1 MRRIS
6 DLEDSVKNQGNKLMT
21 FRAFSIGF
29 SAALLALACGS
40 DDNNNDEKTDT
51 GGGTVVQNPPPVDIR
66 PETCD
71 DNPLLA
77 GCPAPGGG
85 PAVQQ
90 PARPAQQD
98 PGANETELA
107 RAAAENVLAANCGQ
121 CHGPALTP
129 QQAQAGMNYIDDI
142 DRLVETGKIVPLN
155 SAGSR
160 IIQRMVRGEMP
171 PVTTGKT
178 VTEADINTVAQFID
192 NPRFWPDVA
201 ATGGNCLDDNQLVDF
216 DDLFIAI
223 NRDLATADND
233 DQVFFRYISLTNRFT
248 AGQCA
253 EALEKDR
260 QGLAKMMNMLSINAS
275 IEAPVPVD
283 NEETLYRIDLRDFD
297 WDRAIDVEG
306 NNFADVW
313 EAIAA
318 NNPYAVEFVGDDADD
333 AKDDTQTAF
342 PVMFADQM
350 MDVSIIGNLY
360 YAIIDVDVN
369 QPLADFIANELQ
381 IDVVANLEDE
391 ESVRAGT
398 TKSRISRQDRL
409 VQRDDIEV
417 RGGALWQSF
426 DFEDNGLANDS
437 IFEDPFGFAAGGTEV
452 IFTLPNGMLGFIIAD
467 ENDAIVEDSD
477 ILLDTNQNNFRA
489 ITSVSCSNCHAGGL
503 IPVVDEVREVALS
516 NAREIGLDRD
526 EVEQLEGIYVSP
538 TEFARIVQEDSQGF
552 YQRALQLADLPIQG
566 GDPVSNVFL
575 RFDQDVR
582 AEDAAGDLGLTPDDL
597 RDNLDLLNPVLSVL
611 DRGSIDRDDFTA
623 LYIDS
628 LCRLSTP
635 LENQPDVAVCD
646 AAAAALDQ

>member
-1 MRRIS
+1 
-6 DLEDSVKNQGNKLMT
+6 
-21 FRAFSIGF
+21 
-29 SAALLALACGS
+29 
-40 DDNNNDEKTDT
+40 
-51 GGGTVVQNPPPVDIR
+51 
-66 PETCD
+66 
-71 DNPLLA
+71 
-77 GCPAPGGG
+77 
-85 PAVQQ
+85 
-90 PARPAQQD
+90 
-98 PGANETELA
+98 
-107 RAAAENVLAANCGQ
+107 
-121 CHGPALTP
+121 
-129 QQAQAGMNYIDDI
+129 
-142 DRLVETGKIVPLN
+142 
-155 SAGSR
+155 
-160 IIQRMVRGEMP
+160 
-171 PVTTGKT
+171 
-178 VTEADINTVAQFID
+178 
-192 NPRFWPDVA
+192 
-201 ATGGNCLDDNQLVDF
+201 
-216 DDLFIAI
+216 
-223 NRDLATADND
+223 
-233 DQVFFRYISLTNRFT
+233 
-248 AGQCA
+248 
-253 EALEKDR
+253 
-260 QGLAKMMNMLSINAS
+260 
-275 IEAPVPVD
+275 
-283 NEETLYRIDLRDFD
+283 
-297 WDRAIDVEG
+297 
-306 NNFADVW
+306 VW

-611 DRGSIDRDDFTA
+611 DRGSLDRDDFTA

>member
-1 MRRIS
+1 
-6 DLEDSVKNQGNKLMT
+6 MT

-51 GGGTVVQNPPPVDIR
+51 GGGTVVTNPPPVDIR

-77 GCPAPGGG
+77 GCPTNNAPANP
-85 PAVQQ
+85 PA
-90 PARPAQQD
+90 ARPPASD

>member
-1 MRRIS
+1 
-6 DLEDSVKNQGNKLMT
+6 
-21 FRAFSIGF
+21 
-29 SAALLALACGS
+29 
-40 DDNNNDEKTDT
+40 
-51 GGGTVVQNPPPVDIR
+51 VDIR

-611 DRGSIDRDDFTA
+611 DRGSLDRDDFTA

>member
-1 MRRIS
+1 
-6 DLEDSVKNQGNKLMT
+6 VKNQNKLMT

-29 SAALLALACGS
+29 SAAVLALACGS
-40 DDNNNDEKTDT
+40 SDDNNTDT
-51 GGGTVVQNPPPVDIR
+51 GNTGNNAQNNPPPVTVDVK
-66 PETCD
+66 PETCE

-77 GCPAPGGG
+77 GCPNNQQTQNP
-85 PAVQQ
+85 PAT
-90 PARPAQQD
+90 RPPPSND
-98 PGANETELA
+98 PGQSETELA

-142 DRLVETGKIVPLN
+142 DKLVDTGKIIPLN

-201 ATGGNCLDDNQLVDF
+201 QTGGNCLDDNQLVDF
-216 DDLFIAI
+216 DDLFQEI
-223 NRDLATADND
+223 NSDLAKEDND

-260 QGLAKMMNMLSINAS
+260 QGLAKMMNMLSINAK
-275 IEAPVPVD
+275 IESPVPV
-283 NEETLYRIDLRDFD
+283 NPEETLYRIDLRDFD
-297 WDRAIDVEG
+297 WDRAINVEG
-306 NNFADVW
+306 NNFDDVW

-350 MDVSIIGNLY
+350 MDVAVIGNLY
-360 YAIIDVDVN
+360 YAIVDVDVN
-369 QPLADFIANELQ
+369 QSINDFILNELQ
-381 IDVVANLEDE
+381 IDVQANLDDE

-409 VQRDDIEV
+409 VQRDDIEE
-417 RGGALWQSF
+417 RNGFLWQSF
-426 DFEDNGLANDS
+426 DFEDNGVANDS
-437 IFEDPFGFAAGGTEV
+437 IFEDPFGFAAGGTEA
-452 IFTLPNGMLGFIIAD
+452 IFSLPNGMMAFIIAD
-467 ENDAIVEDSD
+467 DQGTIVEDSD

-503 IPVVDEVREVALS
+503 IPVVDEVREVALA

-526 EVEQLEGIYVSP
+526 EVEQLESIYVSA
-538 TEFARIVQEDSQGF
+538 TEFARITQEDSQGI
-552 YQRALQLADLPIQG
+552 YQRALQLADLPTQG
-566 GDPVSNVFL
+566 GDPVSSIFL

-582 AEDAAGDLGLTPDDL
+582 IEDAAGDLGLTPDDL
-597 RDNLDLLNPVLSVL
+597 KDNLDLLNPVLSVL
-611 DRGSIDRDDFTA
+611 DRGTLDRDDFTA
-623 LYIDS
+623 LYVDS

-646 AAAAALDQ
+646 AAAALLDQ

>member
-1 MRRIS
+1 
-6 DLEDSVKNQGNKLMT
+6 MT

-29 SAALLALACGS
+29 SAAVLALACGGG
-40 DDNNNDEKTDT
+40 DDNNPDKEVP
-51 GGGTVVQNPPPVDIR
+51 VVGNNPPPQGIVDVR

-77 GCPAPGGG
+77 GCPGNNGGTVTPPPGNGGAP
-85 PAVQQ
+85 
-90 PARPAQQD
+90 RPPTGEAD
-98 PGANETELA
+98 LA
-107 RAAAENVLAANCGQ
+107 KAAAENVLAANCGQ
-121 CHGPALTP
+121 CHGPALTE
-129 QQAQAGMNYIDDI
+129 QQAQAGMNYINDI
-142 DRLVETGKIVPLN
+142 DKLVETGKIVPLN
-155 SAGSR
+155 SAASR
-160 IIQRMVRGEMP
+160 IVQRMVRGEMP
-171 PVTTGKT
+171 PVASGLPA
-178 VTEADINTVAQFID
+178 VTEADINTVAQYID
-192 NPRFWPDVA
+192 NPRFWPEVES
-201 ATGGNCLDDNQLVDF
+201 GGNCLDDNQLVDF
-216 DDLFIAI
+216 DELFQEV
-223 NRDLATADND
+223 NSDLARADND

-253 EALEKDR
+253 DALEKDR

-275 IEAPVPVD
+275 IEAPTPVN

-297 WDRAIDVEG
+297 WDRAINVEG
-306 NNFADVW
+306 IAFNDVW

-342 PVMFADQM
+342 PIQFADQM
-350 MDVSIIGNLY
+350 MDVAIIGNLY

-369 QPLADFIANELQ
+369 QPLADFILNELE
-381 IDVVANLEDE
+381 IDVVANLADE
-391 ESVRAGT
+391 ESIRAGT
-398 TKSRISRQDRL
+398 TRSRISRQDRL

-426 DFEDNGLANDS
+426 DFEDDANES
-437 IFEDPFGFAAGGTEV
+437 IFEDPFGFAAGGTEA

-467 ENDAIVEDSD
+467 ENDVIVEDSD

-489 ITSVSCSNCHAGGL
+489 ITSVSCSNCHASGF
-503 IPVVDEVREVALS
+503 IPVVDEVREIALQ

-538 TEFARIVQEDSQGF
+538 QEFSRQVQEDSQGF

-566 GDPVSNVFL
+566 GDPVSSVFL
-575 RFDQDVR
+575 RFDQDLR
-582 AEDAAGDLGLTPDDL
+582 IADAAGDLGLTPDDL
-597 RDNLDLLNPVLSVL
+597 ADNLDLLDPVLSVL
-611 DRGSIDRDDFTA
+611 DQGTLDRDDFTNV
-623 LYIDS
+623 YIDS

-646 AAAAALDQ
+646 AAAALLDQ

>member
-1 MRRIS
+1 
-6 DLEDSVKNQGNKLMT
+6 VKNQGNKLMT
-21 FRAFSIGF
+21 FRAFSIGA
-29 SAALLALACGS
+29 SAAVLALACGS
-40 DDNNNDEKTDT
+40 SDDNNDKPTT
-51 GGGTVVQNPPPVDIR
+51 GGANVVPTTPVDIR

-77 GCPAPGGG
+77 GCPSVTGGG
-85 PAVQQ
+85 A
-90 PARPAQQD
+90 AQAPTPPRAAPSD
-98 PGANETELA
+98 PGQSELELA
-107 RAAAENVLAANCGQ
+107 KAAAENVLAANCGQ
-121 CHGPALTP
+121 CHGGQLTP
-129 QQAQAGMNYIDDI
+129 ATAQAGMNYINDI
-142 DRLVETGKIVPLN
+142 DKLVETGKIVPLD

-160 IIQRMVRGEMP
+160 LIQRMVRREMP
-171 PVTTGKT
+171 PVTTGRT
-178 VTEADINTVAQFID
+178 VTDADINTVAQFID

-201 ATGGNCLDDNQLVDF
+201 GTGGNCTDDNQLVDF
-216 DDLFIAI
+216 DDLFQEV
-223 NRDLATADND
+223 NRDLSGEDND
-233 DQVFFRYISLTNRFT
+233 DTQFFRYVSITNRFT
-248 AGQCA
+248 AGQCV

-260 QGLAKMMNMLSINAS
+260 QGLFKMMNMLSINAS
-275 IEAPVPVD
+275 IEQPLAVNTD
-283 NEETLYRIDLRDFD
+283 ETLYRIDLRDFD
-297 WDRAIDVEG
+297 WDRAISVEG
-306 NNFADVW
+306 NNFNDVW

-342 PVMFADQM
+342 PIMFADQM
-350 MDVSIIGNLY
+350 MDVAIIGNLY

-391 ESVRAGT
+391 ESIRAGT

-409 VQRDDIEV
+409 VQRDDIEI

-426 DFEDNGLANDS
+426 DFEDNGAANDS
-437 IFEDPFGFAAGGTEV
+437 IFEDPFGFAAGGTEA

-467 ENDAIVEDSD
+467 ENDVIVEDSD

-516 NAREIGLDRD
+516 NSREIGLNRD
-526 EVEQLEGIYVSP
+526 EVEQLEGIYVSA
-538 TEFARIVQEDSQGF
+538 TEFARVVQQDSQGF
-552 YQRALQLADLPIQG
+552 YQRALQQADLPIQG

-582 AEDAAGDLGLTPDDL
+582 IEDAAGDLGLTPDDL
-597 RDNLDLLNPVLSVL
+597 RDNLDLLDPVLSVL
-611 DRGSIDRDDFTA
+611 DRGSLDRDDFTA
-623 LYIDS
+623 LYVDS
-628 LCRLSTP
+628 LCQLSTP

-646 AAAAALDQ
+646 AAAALLAQ